1 MSHFTAKAAKIV
13 AFSTVSTVLLAVTA
27 LAADVAVGAGCISG
41 SSVRMRSSASTSSK
55 IVTTLNKG
63 ISVSILDKSNSDW
76 YKISYDG
83 DTGYVSSDYLTVDED
98 GSFTSDGVVT
108 GSSVNVRNGASIDT
122 SVVGTVSKGAPVS
135 VSGIVDGWY
144 HVTCQYGTT
153 GYIRSDLVDLTEDSA
168 STSEQG
174 SQIVSTAKKYLGTR
188 YVYGG
193 SSPRGFD
200 CSGFTMY
207 VYKQYGYSLP
217 HTATGQWESTVGK
230 RVYSSSAL
238 QSGDLIFFCDP
249 SRSNGKACSHAGIY
263 IGNGKFIHAS
273 SSRSGGVIISSL
285 YSNYYSSYYV
295 GGRHIV

>member
-27 LAADVAVGAGCISG
+27 LAADIAVGAGCISG

-63 ISVSILDKSNSDW
+63 TSVSILDKSNSDW
-76 YKISYDG
+76 YKISYAG
-83 DTGYVSSDYLTVDED
+83 DTGYVSSDYLIVDQD
-98 GSFTSDGVVT
+98 GFFTSAGVVT
-108 GSSVNVRNGASIDT
+108 GNGVNVRSGASIDT
-122 SVVGTVSKGAPVS
+122 SVVGTVSRKGTPVS

-153 GYIRSDLVDLTEDSA
+153 GYIRSDLVDLTEDST

-174 SQIVSTAKKYLGTR
+174 SQIVSTAKKYLGTH

-193 SSPRGFD
+193 SSPHGFD

-217 HTATGQWESTVGK
+217 HTATGQWESAVGK

-238 QSGDLIFFCDP
+238 QSGDLVFFCDP
-249 SRSNGKACSHAGIY
+249 SRSKGKACSHAGIY

-273 SSRSGGVIISSL
+273 SSRSGVIISSL
-285 YSNYYSSYYV
+285 SSNYYANYYV